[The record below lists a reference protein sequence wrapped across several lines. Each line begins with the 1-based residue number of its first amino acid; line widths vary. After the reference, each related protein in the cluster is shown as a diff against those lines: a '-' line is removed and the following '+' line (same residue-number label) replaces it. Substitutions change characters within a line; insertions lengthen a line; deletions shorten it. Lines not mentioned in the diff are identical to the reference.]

1 MKSVLNPVVC
11 VLTAVLGW
19 TGCGPG
25 PVASDTALVDPAGW
39 SSNDT
44 LQLTFDVNEPQH
56 RHDLQIGLRHN
67 NAYPFSNLYLFV
79 RLTYPNGRTLT
90 DTLSCPLAGP
100 DGRWYGTGGEWVDHR
115 IGYKKGVAFPLE
127 GRYTLDIVHAMR
139 RDPLP
144 GLSDIRF
151 ALFDRS
157 AQE

>member
-1 MKSVLNPVVC
+1 MSKVLN
-11 VLTAVLGW
+11 TAVGVFTAMLVW
-19 TGCGPG
+19 SGCGPG
-25 PVASDTALVDPAGW
+25 PVASAAALVDPAGW
-39 SSNDT
+39 SAQDT
-44 LQLTFDVNEPQH
+44 VQLTFEVNEHEH

-67 NAYPFSNLYLFV
+67 QQYPFSNLYLFV

-100 DGRWYGTGGEWVDHR
+100 DGQWYGTGSEWVDHR

-151 ALFDRS
+151 AMFDRS
-157 AQE
+157 QP

>member
-11 VLTAVLGW
+11 VLTAVLVW

-44 LQLTFDVNEPQH
+44 LQLTFDVNEPEH

-90 DTLSCPLAGP
+90 DTCPVHWRGQMAVGMGP
-100 DGRWYGTGGEWVDHR
+100 GGS
-115 IGYKKGVAFPLE
+115 G
-127 GRYTLDIVHAMR
+127 
-139 RDPLP
+139 
-144 GLSDIRF
+144 
-151 ALFDRS
+151 
-157 AQE
+157 